1 MLLWIGFLE
10 YFVIIMRDVIEV
22 DRLWLVLI
30 CGIIVIGLLI
40 ETVYI
45 IFLLVVDATD
55 EFLPFFLF
63 TSIALL
69 QGGAIGYLMAFYIL
83 SCKFIKYNK
92 LIIKSKQGF
101 SFFERKPAEREEN

>member
-1 MLLWIGFLE
+1 
-10 YFVIIMRDVIEV
+10 MRDVIEV

-30 CGIIVIGLLI
+30 SGFVVIGLLI
-40 ETVYI
+40 ETIYI
-45 IFLLVVDATD
+45 IFLLVVDATE

-69 QGGAIGYLMAFYIL
+69 QGGAIGYLIAFYLL
-83 SCKFIKYNK
+83 SHKFMKYDR

-101 SFFERKPAEREEN
+101 SFFERKPAEKDSK